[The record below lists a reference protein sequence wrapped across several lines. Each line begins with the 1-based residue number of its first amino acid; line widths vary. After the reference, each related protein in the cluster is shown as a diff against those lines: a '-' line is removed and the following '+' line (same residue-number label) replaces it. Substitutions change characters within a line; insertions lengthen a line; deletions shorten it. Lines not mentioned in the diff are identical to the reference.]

1 MTTVEVCAA
10 LLAFHLT
17 DINHDVIEISFN
29 QAFVCVS
36 WHAHFRRIL
45 LNIDMFIS
53 GEMPS

>member
-45 LNIDMFIS
+45 LNTDMFIS